1 MKRLVLFLAVIFVT
15 GMFLSTM
22 SFAAASTITV
32 VVSGSR
38 ITFPDAQPFIDSQ
51 GRTQTPVRFIGEALG
66 ATVSWDGKANKATF
80 EKGDK
85 KLILYIGKK
94 EYEVNGQKMQMDT
107 SALLKNNRTFVPA
120 RYVAEAFGATVR
132 WESVI
137 KTVYIELKSETTTGD
152 NVVGGFTV
160 PTGTNVSVAKV
171 KLMDYVEATF
181 QLNFLK
187 NDMEKQKADL
197 KQMLLQKFESDVV
210 DGIIA
215 HVSLKKDRFD
225 ELPGK
230 DFYSKKSDQ
239 LIWIEQSR
247 FTDINIVVYIKGY
260 KR

>member
-51 GRTQTPVRFIGEALG
+51 GRTQTPARFIGEALG
-66 ATVSWDGKANKATF
+66 ATASWDGKANKATF

-107 SALLKNNRTFVPA
+107 SALLKDSRTFVPA
-120 RYVAEAFGATVR
+120 RYVAEAFGATVK

-137 KTVYIELKSETTTGD
+137 KTVYIDLKPETTTGG

-160 PTGTNVSVAKV
+160 PADTKVSVT
-171 KLMDYVEATF
+171 KLKLKEYVEVAF

-187 NDMEKQKADL
+187 PDLTKQKADL
-197 KQMLLQKFESDVV
+197 KEMLLQKFESDIV
-210 DGIIA
+210 DGIIS
-215 HVSLKKDRFD
+215 HINTKKDRFD
-225 ELPGK
+225 DIPEK
-230 DFYSKKSDQ
+230 YFTSTKNDQ
-239 LIWIEQSR
+239 LIWIEESR
-247 FTDINIVVYIKGY
+247 SSDINIIVYVKGY